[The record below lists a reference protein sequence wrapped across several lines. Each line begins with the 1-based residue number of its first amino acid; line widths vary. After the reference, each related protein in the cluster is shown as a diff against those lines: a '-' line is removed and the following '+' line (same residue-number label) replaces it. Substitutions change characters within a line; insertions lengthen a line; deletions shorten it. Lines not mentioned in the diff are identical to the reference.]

1 MIEAA
6 ERLVLGNQDWLR
18 ASACYVR
25 MKVFVLERNI
35 AIEDEF
41 DHLDT
46 SDRVYAVMFVGKEPV
61 ATGRFIQEN
70 DQVARLTRIATLDS
84 FRGKGYGRQI
94 IQALEKH
101 AQTERVRRIVIH
113 SELTAK
119 TFYEAL
125 GYQTCSDVYEE
136 DGELCQSLEKIIESN
151 KGEKINDNISI

>member
-1 MIEAA
+1 MVEAE
-6 ERLVLGNQDWLR
+6 ERLVLGDQDWLR

-25 MKVFVLERNI
+25 MNVFVLERNI

-46 SDRVYAVMFVGKEPV
+46 PDRVYAVLFVGKEPV
-61 ATGRFIQEN
+61 ATGRFVQES
-70 DQVARLTRIATLDS
+70 DEMARLTRIATLAHA
-84 FRGKGYGRQI
+84 RGKGYGRQI
-94 IQALEKH
+94 IQALEQH
-101 AQTERVRRIVIH
+101 AQTEGIRRIVIH

-136 DGELCQSLEKIIESN
+136 DGELCQSLEKLI
-151 KGEKINDNISI
+151 

>member
-1 MIEAA
+1 MVEAE

-25 MKVFVLERNI
+25 MNVFVLERNI

-41 DHLDT
+41 DYLDT
-46 SDRVYAVMFVGKEPV
+46 PDRVYAVLFVGKEPV
-61 ATGRFIQEN
+61 ATGRFVQES
-70 DQVARLTRIATLDS
+70 DEMARLTRIATLAHA
-84 FRGKGYGRQI
+84 RGKGYGRQI
-94 IQALEKH
+94 IQALEQH
-101 AQTERVRRIVIH
+101 AQTEGIRRIVIH

-136 DGELCQSLEKIIESN
+136 DGELCQSLEKLI
-151 KGEKINDNISI
+151 

>member
-1 MIEAA
+1 MVEAE

-25 MKVFVLERNI
+25 MNVFVLERNI

-46 SDRVYAVMFVGKEPV
+46 PDRVYAVLFVGKEPV
-61 ATGRFIQEN
+61 ATGRFVQES
-70 DQVARLTRIATLDS
+70 DEMARLTRIATLAHA
-84 FRGKGYGRQI
+84 RGKGYGRQI
-94 IQALEKH
+94 IQALEQH
-101 AQTERVRRIVIH
+101 AQTEGIRRIVIH

-136 DGELCQSLEKIIESN
+136 DGELCQSLEKLI
-151 KGEKINDNISI
+151 

>member
-1 MIEAA
+1 MVEAE

-25 MKVFVLERNI
+25 LNVFVLERNI

-46 SDRVYAVMFVGKEPV
+46 PDRVYAVLFVGKEPV
-61 ATGRFIQEN
+61 ATGRFVQES
-70 DQVARLTRIATLDS
+70 DEMARLTRIATLAHA
-84 FRGKGYGRQI
+84 RGKGYGRQI
-94 IQALEKH
+94 IQALEQH
-101 AQTERVRRIVIH
+101 AQTEGVRRIVIH

-136 DGELCQSLEKIIESN
+136 DGELCQSLEKLI
-151 KGEKINDNISI
+151 

>member
-1 MIEAA
+1 MVEAE

-25 MKVFVLERNI
+25 LNVFVLERNI

-46 SDRVYAVMFVGKEPV
+46 PDRVYAVLFVGKEPV
-61 ATGRFIQEN
+61 ATGRFVQES
-70 DQVARLTRIATLDS
+70 DEMARLTRIATLAHA
-84 FRGKGYGRQI
+84 RGKGYGRQI
-94 IQALEKH
+94 IQALEQH
-101 AQTERVRRIVIH
+101 AQTEGIRRIVIH

-136 DGELCQSLEKIIESN
+136 DGELCQSLEKLI
-151 KGEKINDNISI
+151 

>member
-1 MIEAA
+1 MVEAE

-25 MKVFVLERNI
+25 MNVFVLERNI

-46 SDRVYAVMFVGKEPV
+46 PNRVYAVLFVGKEPV
-61 ATGRFIQEN
+61 ATGRFVQES
-70 DQVARLTRIATLDS
+70 DEMARLTRIATLAHA
-84 FRGKGYGRQI
+84 RGKGYGRQI
-94 IQALEKH
+94 IQALEQY
-101 AQTERVRRIVIH
+101 AQTEGIRRIVIH

-119 TFYEAL
+119 TFYELL

-136 DGELCQSLEKIIESN
+136 DGELCQSLEKLI
-151 KGEKINDNISI
+151 